1 MSSDPRDPTDLGT
14 SLRRALSERVSTVHA
29 EPDFGD
35 LKRRIDRAA
44 YGSQRRGRLS
54 LAAAALVVA
63 AVVGGSLGAFLAPI
77 RAQHGILSSSAK
89 NQGGSLPTGPG
100 RSAPSKHG
108 LRASGPTNP
117 GTEGQES
124 PLDIKRATA
133 AGTQLTTDG
142 TWLSPV
148 GVASGTSL
156 NDCFAAELL
165 TTTAAKGTAV
175 ATSTGVVALQPL
187 APDGLEVVDSGAMP
201 VSDTVDLWWATI
213 AVGSNVA
220 RVAAEEP
227 DGTTDAMRPVADVAV
242 LGGTT
247 AASVTSRFFSV
258 VAEDGSGQSLH
269 SIGFLM
275 GWGPEAIGTSTG
287 QTSSIAPSGTCLTS
301 GSADQTQTT
310 SGSQPAAPLLAT
322 QSVVSAFHQ
331 AYTFDASSGVATNL
345 AAVESGASLDSSV
358 GQSSSHRTI
367 GSAGSSSAKEL
378 QTPSTVAT
386 EVKVATV
393 TFLSAREAEVIYQA
407 GNGRWRTGIAV
418 IASSG
423 IWEVSR
429 HTFCGDVLS
438 GLPATSGIPA
448 AVVTTCQR
456 LSVSG

>member
-117 GTEGQES
+117 GTKGQES

-165 TTTAAKGTAV
+165 TTTAAKGKSWT
-175 ATSTGVVALQPL
+175 
-187 APDGLEVVDSGAMP
+187 
-201 VSDTVDLWWATI
+201 
-213 AVGSNVA
+213 
-220 RVAAEEP
+220 
-227 DGTTDAMRPVADVAV
+227 
-242 LGGTT
+242 
-247 AASVTSRFFSV
+247 
-258 VAEDGSGQSLH
+258 
-269 SIGFLM
+269 
-275 GWGPEAIGTSTG
+275 PER
-287 QTSSIAPSGTCLTS
+287 CLC
-301 GSADQTQTT
+301 
-310 SGSQPAAPLLAT
+310 
-322 QSVVSAFHQ
+322 
-331 AYTFDASSGVATNL
+331 
-345 AAVESGASLDSSV
+345 
-358 GQSSSHRTI
+358 R
-367 GSAGSSSAKEL
+367 
-378 QTPSTVAT
+378 TPSTFGGRRLPWARMSPAWPPRSQT
-386 EVKVATV
+386 EPPT
-393 TFLSAREAEVIYQA
+393 RC
-407 GNGRWRTGIAV
+407 GPWPM
-418 IASSG
+418 
-423 IWEVSR
+423 SR
-429 HTFCGDVLS
+429 CS
-438 GLPATSGIPA
+438 
-448 AVVTTCQR
+448 VVR
-456 LSVSG
+456 RRRR

>member
-1 MSSDPRDPTDLGT
+1 
-14 SLRRALSERVSTVHA
+14 
-29 EPDFGD
+29 
-35 LKRRIDRAA
+35 
-44 YGSQRRGRLS
+44 
-54 LAAAALVVA
+54 
-63 AVVGGSLGAFLAPI
+63 
-77 RAQHGILSSSAK
+77 
-89 NQGGSLPTGPG
+89 
-100 RSAPSKHG
+100 
-108 LRASGPTNP
+108 
-117 GTEGQES
+117 
-124 PLDIKRATA
+124 
-133 AGTQLTTDG
+133 
-142 TWLSPV
+142 
-148 GVASGTSL
+148 
-156 NDCFAAELL
+156 
-165 TTTAAKGTAV
+165 
-175 ATSTGVVALQPL
+175 
-187 APDGLEVVDSGAMP
+187 
-201 VSDTVDLWWATI
+201 
-213 AVGSNVA
+213 
-220 RVAAEEP
+220 
-227 DGTTDAMRPVADVAV
+227 MRPVADVAV

-367 GSAGSSSAKEL
+367 GSAGTSSAKEL
-378 QTPSTVAT
+378 QTPSSVAT
-386 EVKVATV
+386 EVKVAKV